1 MKKIIFC
8 IAFAIIAMITAA
20 ASFVVNDI
28 TAYRTWAT
36 TNHPKIME
44 AFGHKDKKDKDRRP
58 PAMRDSSMEKNKN
71 KDKDHHNDRHAPPPP
86 SAPAPAP
93 DKAPEAAPVPAE
105 PPAPVPAEESQQ

>member
-28 TAYRTWAT
+28 AAYRAWAT
-36 TNHPKIME
+36 TNQPKIME
-44 AFGHKDKKDKDRRP
+44 TFGHKDKKDKDRRP
-58 PAMRDSSMEKNKN
+58 PAMRDSEKNKS

-86 SAPAPAP
+86 PAPTPAP
-93 DKAPEAAPVPAE
+93 NKAPETVPAPAE
-105 PPAPVPAEESQQ
+105 PPAPTPAPAEEAQQ